1 MIPLEITVYTLAYN
15 EELLIQ
21 FMIDHY
27 RERFPNC
34 RIVVYDNM
42 SIDKTA
48 EIALANTCE
57 VIQYDTN
64 NQLQDRRYLEIKNNC
79 WKDAQTD
86 WVLMC
91 DLDELLDINAPQLKT
106 EENAGATI
114 ISSEG
119 YEMINLEDN
128 LDIAGMKY
136 GARDINYDKAY
147 LFNKQFIK
155 EINYSIGCH
164 GCNPIGTIVYS
175 GKAYKAYHYSSICE
189 SLTIEKRKRYQARL
203 SPENLQH
210 GWGGHYFSTLTPE
223 QVHQDHVEER
233 QKAVKVR

>member
-79 WKDAQTD
+79 WKNALTN
-86 WVLMC
+86 WVLVC
-91 DLDELLDINAPQLKT
+91 DLDELLDINTEQLKL
-106 EENAGATI
+106 EAAAGTSI
-114 ISSEG
+114 IRSEF
-119 YEMINLEDN
+119 YDMINLEDN
-128 LDIAGMKY
+128 LDIAGIKH
-136 GARDINYDKAY
+136 GVKSPIPGKSC
-147 LFNKQFIK
+147 LFNKKLISA
-155 EINYSIGCH
+155 INYEPGCH
-164 GCNPIGTIVYS
+164 QCHPVGTIAYS
-175 GKAYKAYHYSSICE
+175 KRAYQLYHYWSINE
-189 SLTIEKRKRYQARL
+189 NLTIAKFKIYRARL
-203 SPENLQH
+203 SPENLRN
-210 GWGGHYFSTLTPE
+210 GWGSQYLMTPAQIHE
-223 QVHQDHVEER
+223 EYAQER
-233 QKAVKVR
+233 QKAIKVR